1 MYPYPVSLD
10 AKIQKTGDCG
20 KIFPEIIGNKNRQ
33 IVELF
38 SDVY

>member
-33 IVELF
+33 IVEFF